1 MRHQVLDRDRMLL
14 VDLNRQRRIAAH
26 DIVVALIGT
35 GTEPAHGDR
44 PDEVSVPALSSA
56 QTTLTF
62 DEPGDVVFICHFPG
76 HEAYGMVGVLH
87 VT

>member
-1 MRHQVLDRDRMLL
+1 M
-14 VDLNRQRRIAAH
+14 
-26 DIVVALIGT
+26 
-35 GTEPAHGDR
+35 
-44 PDEVSVPALSSA
+44 SSA

-76 HEAYGMVGVLH
+76 HEAYGMAGVLH